1 MLRTIQVTRTDNQ
14 AIRLTAIAIFT
25 VLMVISSKLSIEI
38 GAVPFTM
45 QVLVVLLS
53 GMVLGSRDG
62 TASQLAYLGLI
73 VANLPVDA
81 RGLGSAALF
90 GATGGYLIG
99 FAIAAFIVGWLVENS
114 EDKVW
119 QRFLAGIVGIVVIY
133 ALGTPFLKFFFDM
146 FRDGA
151 SWQQAWTWG
160 VAPFIV
166 ADLIK
171 ALIAA
176 TLVEGTRSLFL
187 MNSDIYTEEKAKN

>member
-1 MLRTIQVTRTDNQ
+1 MLRTIQLTRTDNQ
-14 AIRLTAIAIFT
+14 ALRIVAIAVFT
-25 VLMVISSKLSIEI
+25 TLMVISSKLSIEI

-62 TASQLAYLGLI
+62 TATQLAYLGLI

-81 RGLGSAALF
+81 RGLGSVALF
-90 GATGGYLIG
+90 GPTGGYLIG
-99 FAIAAFIVGWLVENS
+99 FAIATFVVGWLVENS
-114 EDKVW
+114 QDKVW
-119 QRFLAGIVGIVVIY
+119 QRFLAGIIGIVVIY

-151 SWQQAWTWG
+151 SWQQAWQWG

-176 TLVEGTRSLFL
+176 TLVEGTRSLLL
-187 MNSDIYTEEKAKN
+187 MNSETYTNEKTKN

>member
-1 MLRTIQVTRTDNQ
+1 MLRTIQVTRTNNQ
-14 AIRLTAIAIFT
+14 AIRLLAIAIFT

-62 TASQLAYLGLI
+62 AGSQLAYLALI

-90 GATGGYLIG
+90 GPTGGYLIG
-99 FAIAAFIVGWLVENS
+99 FAIAAYIVGWLVENS
-114 EDKVW
+114 QDKVW

-133 ALGTPFLKFFFDM
+133 AFGTPFLKFFFDM

-151 SWQQAWTWG
+151 SWQQAWAWG
-160 VAPFIV
+160 VAPFIGL
-166 ADLIK
+166 DLVK
-171 ALIAA
+171 ALIAT
-176 TLVEGTRSLFL
+176 TLVEGTRSLLL
-187 MNSDIYTEEKAKN
+187 MNSDVYTEEKAKN

>member
-1 MLRTIQVTRTDNQ
+1 MLRTIQLTRTDNQ
-14 AIRLTAIAIFT
+14 ALRLLAIAVFT
-25 VLMVISSKLSIEI
+25 ILMVVSSKLSIEI

-62 TASQLAYLGLI
+62 AISQLAYLGLL

-90 GATGGYLIG
+90 GPTGGYIIG
-99 FAIAAFIVGWLVENS
+99 FAIAAFIVGYLVEKS
-114 EDKVW
+114 QDKVW
-119 QRFLAGIVGIVVIY
+119 QRFLAGIIGIVVIY
-133 ALGTPFLKFFFDM
+133 AFGTPFLKFFFDM

-151 SWQQAWTWG
+151 SWQQAWQWG
-160 VAPFIV
+160 VAPFILL
-166 ADLIK
+166 DLIK

-176 TLVEGTRSLFL
+176 TIVEGTRSLLL
-187 MNSDIYTEEKAKN
+187 MNSEVYTDETTKN